1 MVQSIWEDVR
11 RTFTHGNSVSRLVVA
26 NAVIFVGI
34 NLVNILLFVINGAKP
49 HPFFADVV
57 EWLSLNREPWLIL
70 SRPWSILTH
79 MFLHTGFF
87 HLLFNMLYLFWFG
100 RIVGDFIGDRRILPL
115 YLMGGLAGGVI
126 FVFSANTLPNI
137 GLYALGASAAVMAI
151 VTAAGAIAPE
161 YNIRLMFIGD
171 VKLKYIVF
179 VMIFLDMLSIANSN
193 NAGGHFAHLGGALFG
208 WLYILQLQQGRDWT
222 SPASK
227 LFDWLKQSWD
237 KLSGGRQPSRQ
248 GPRVIYRNPKAA
260 AAQRN
265 SGNPS
270 RRSQGSARSD
280 NLGHQ
285 EQLDRILDK
294 IKASGYDSL
303 SSEEKEF
310 LFNAS
315 KR

>member
-1 MVQSIWEDVR
+1 MPRWR
-11 RTFTHGNSVSRLVVA
+11 R
-26 NAVIFVGI
+26 
-34 NLVNILLFVINGAKP
+34 
-49 HPFFADVV
+49 
-57 EWLSLNREPWLIL
+57 SLPR
-70 SRPWSILTH
+70 TAQ
-79 MFLHTGFF
+79 TG
-87 HLLFNMLYLFWFG
+87 
-100 RIVGDFIGDRRILPL
+100 
-115 YLMGGLAGGVI
+115 LMGGLAGALI

-137 GLYALGASAAVMAI
+137 GLYALGASASVMAI

-161 YNIRLMFIGD
+161 YSIRLMFIGD

-222 SPASK
+222 LPASR

-237 KLSGGRQPSRQ
+237 RTSGGRQPSKQ
-248 GPRVIYRNPKAA
+248 GPRVIYRNPKAT
-260 AAQRN
+260 AQQS
-265 SGNPS
+265 SGKTS
-270 RRSQGSARSD
+270 RRGQGSARSD